1 MKTSYVLSEEAK
13 SHDIAYLKEIGGFS
27 EKEINV
33 FLLMQTKGRVTE
45 KEIPKLFDIPTFYR
59 LYKMGFIEKITEL

>member
-1 MKTSYVLSEEAK
+1 
-13 SHDIAYLKEIGGFS
+13 LKEIAGFS

-33 FLLMQTKGRVTE
+33 FLLMHTKGRVTE
-45 KEIPKLFDIPTFYR
+45 KEIPKLFDIPTFYK

>member
-1 MKTSYVLSEEAK
+1 MLSKEGK
-13 SHDIAYLKEIGGFS
+13 SFVIAYLREAGEFS

-33 FLLMQTKGRVTE
+33 IQVMHVKGHVTE
-45 KEIPKLFDIPTFYR
+45 KEIPKLFDISAFYR